1 MYKINGCNKLTCYW
15 GQPWHKHIKKNANQG
30 LPHYTRS
37 FLCQLMLMLASLVK
51 TITTLNMLIH
61 ARVTHCCINYQ
72 KYHKF
77 FLHFSFLNAS
87 KTLNKLVL
95 SILWNI
101 CQSSLLSRGCAGL
114 LLFAKTR
121 MYLVWNTVSPALFSL
136 IYVNRIFLVKI
147 DGNVHARTQ
156 PTSTYKYGTR
166 RRNKEKRK
174 SLYLLTSL

>member
-30 LPHYTRS
+30 LPQKTRS
-37 FLCQLMLMLASLVK
+37 FLCQLMLKLASLVK
-51 TITTLNMLIH
+51 TITTLNMLMH
-61 ARVTHCCINYQ
+61 ARVTHCCINYH

-101 CQSSLLSRGCAGL
+101 CQSSLLSRGCVWFIVYCCL
-114 LLFAKTR
+114 LKRGCIWFEILYHLLCFPWFMLTEFFLWK
-121 MYLVWNTVSPALFSL
+121 LTVMCMHVRSL
-136 IYVNRIFLVKI
+136 QAHTNMGRVDETKKKENHYIY
-147 DGNVHARTQ
+147 
-156 PTSTYKYGTR
+156 
-166 RRNKEKRK
+166 
-174 SLYLLTSL
+174 